1 MTHTVRIYLIR
12 HGRTPG
18 NEERRY
24 IGRTDESLSEAGRS
38 DIGSRQYPPVNFVFT
53 SPMKRCVE
61 TAEIIYPQVSKEII
75 PEFRETDFGIF
86 EGKNYEE
93 LKGNTLYIRWLESG
107 GTLAFPEGES
117 REEVRERVKEGFQRV
132 RKHIRER
139 GKAGAETSVA
149 LVVHG
154 GTVMEL
160 VSELFGGNY
169 YDYQVRNGEG
179 YSFELSYDGL
189 CSGLR
194 AGFDS
199 GRSGELAP
207 SGTVDG
213 ESDSEADG
221 NLSGESQSGYREC
234 KAEA

>member
-1 MTHTVRIYLIR
+1 MNRTVRIYLIR
-12 HGRTPG
+12 HGKTPG

-24 IGRTDESLSEAGRS
+24 IGRTDESLSEAGREE
-38 DIGSRQYPPVNFVFT
+38 IRSRQYPPVDFVFT

-61 TAEIIYPQVSKEII
+61 TAEIIYPQVPKEVI

-93 LKGNTLYIRWLESG
+93 LKDNPLYIRWLESG
-107 GTLAFPEGES
+107 GTQAFPEGES
-117 REEVRERVKEGFQRV
+117 REEVRERVKEGFQKV
-132 RKHIRER
+132 GKHIRER
-139 GKAGAETSVA
+139 EWSELEISVA

-179 YSFELSYDGL
+179 YSFDLSYDGL

-194 AGFDS
+194 AGFDLGGS
-199 GRSGELAP
+199 GAMAP
-207 SGTVDG
+207 SGTVDW

-221 NLSGESQSGYREC
+221 NLSGKSRRGSGGSDT
-234 KAEA
+234 KA